1 MRLCKIN
8 NGEEKK
14 MNKKRVIYLALG
26 VMILALLLGCS
37 KKPEQELSDSKTELE
52 TVAAEGGEKYA
63 KEEINVIQNEMTA
76 AMDEMA
82 VQDGK
87 LFKNYDKTKEM
98 LAQVKAK
105 AETLREEIPA
115 RKEKAKT
122 EAQAA
127 LDAATQAVND
137 AKALLAKAPKGKG
150 SMADIEA
157 FNADVQGLESAMTE
171 AQDLMTGEDYF
182 VAMDKANGVKDKAT
196 EISTQITEALEKVK
210 AAKKRK

>member
-1 MRLCKIN
+1 
-8 NGEEKK
+8 

-37 KKPEQELSDSKTELE
+37 KKPEQELSDSKTVLE
-52 TVAAEGGEKYA
+52 AVAAEGGEKYA

-105 AETLREEIPA
+105 AETLKEEIPA

-122 EAQAA
+122 DAQAA

-137 AKALLAKAPKGKG
+137 AKALLSKAPRGKG

-157 FNADVQGLESAMTE
+157 FNADVQGLESALTE
-171 AQDLMTGEDYF
+171 AQGLMTGEDYF